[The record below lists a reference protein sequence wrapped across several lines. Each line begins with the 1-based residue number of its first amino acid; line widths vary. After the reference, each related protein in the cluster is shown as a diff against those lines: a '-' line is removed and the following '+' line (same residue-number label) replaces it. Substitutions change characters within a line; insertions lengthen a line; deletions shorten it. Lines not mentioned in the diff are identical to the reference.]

1 MALDLVVAAILLA
14 IAGSALAWLAP
25 RTSLAGQR
33 LATAITVLSMLSG
46 LSGAGL
52 GLAQEVAAL
61 AGRSVDALTGMGAA
75 ARGVLAHFP
84 WQAVGDSLIGLDAL
98 SAFFLV
104 PIFLIGGLGSIY
116 GLGYRPRKKYPGSS
130 RRIETFWGLLIAG
143 MALLVIARHALA
155 FLLGWE
161 AMALS
166 AFFLMGAEDSRAETR
181 RAGLVYLIATH
192 VGTLTLF
199 AVFALWRRVTGSFAL
214 FPVQAGSLGA
224 GTMTAIFLLALL
236 GFGLK
241 AGLMPLHFWLP
252 GAHANAASQVS
263 AILSGVVLKM
273 GVYGLLRIL
282 LLLEDPPA
290 AWGGLLLILGS
301 VSAILGVAF
310 AIGQHDLKRLLAYH
324 SVENIGI
331 IFMGL
336 GVAMLGRS
344 SGNAALLVL
353 GLSGCL
359 LHVWNHALFKPLL
372 FLGAGAVLHGA
383 HTREIDRLGGLAK
396 RMPYT
401 AAGFLVGAVAISGL
415 PPLNGF
421 VSELL
426 VYLGLFGG
434 LAMHGTGYVL
444 SAMAAPVLATTG
456 ALALACFVKVYGTA
470 FLGLPR
476 SGAAERAH
484 EATPSMI
491 IPMAVL
497 ALACAFIGLAPGL
510 VAPILDAV
518 VAPWAGPVSGAATA
532 AAGAGSAA
540 GAALPR
546 LAGLAPLGAVGSV
559 SLALA
564 IAIALLVLAS
574 RLLARPR
581 AVPGTW
587 DCGYA
592 APTARM
598 QYSASSFARS
608 IVGLFSWALHPRER
622 KPCIEGDFPGPS
634 EMGSQVDDPV
644 LDRRIVPAF
653 RGFEK
658 ASLWFHRFQQGLT
671 QSYIL
676 AILVATLILLS
687 TLVPFE
693 DILAQLLRR

>member
-1 MALDLVVAAILLA
+1 
-14 IAGSALAWLAP
+14 
-25 RTSLAGQR
+25 
-33 LATAITVLSMLSG
+33 
-46 LSGAGL
+46 
-52 GLAQEVAAL
+52 
-61 AGRSVDALTGMGAA
+61 
-75 ARGVLAHFP
+75 
-84 WQAVGDSLIGLDAL
+84 
-98 SAFFLV
+98 
-104 PIFLIGGLGSIY
+104 
-116 GLGYRPRKKYPGSS
+116 
-130 RRIETFWGLLIAG
+130 
-143 MALLVIARHALA
+143 
-155 FLLGWE
+155 
-161 AMALS
+161 MALS
-166 AFFLMGAEDSRAETR
+166 AFFLMGAEDARPETR
-181 RAGLVYLIATH
+181 RASLVYLIATH

-199 AVFALWRRVTGSFAL
+199 ATFALWRRVTGSFAL
-214 FPVQAGSLGA
+214 FPIAAGSLGA
-224 GTMTAIFLLALL
+224 GAMTAIFLLALL

-273 GVYGLLRIL
+273 GVYGLLRVL

-290 AWGGLLLILGS
+290 AWGGFLLILGS

-359 LHVWNHALFKPLL
+359 LHVWNHSLFKSLL
-372 FLGAGAVLHGA
+372 FLGAGSVLHCA
-383 HTREIDRLGGLAK
+383 HTREIDKLGGLAK

-426 VYLGLFGG
+426 VYLGLFGS
-434 LAMHGTGYVL
+434 LSMHGTGYIL

-484 EATPSMI
+484 EAPPSML
-491 IPMAVL
+491 IPMAIL
-497 ALACAFIGLAPGL
+497 AAACAFIGLAPGL

-518 VAPWAGPVSGAATA
+518 VAPWAGGASAASGAAT
-532 AAGAGSAA
+532 

-546 LAGLAPLGAVGSV
+546 LASLAPLGVIGSI

-564 IAIALLVLAS
+564 LAVALLVLVS
-574 RLLARPR
+574 RLLARSRP
-581 AVPGTW
+581 VPGTW

-592 APTARM
+592 KPTARM

-622 KPCIEGDFPGPS
+622 KPRIEGDFPRPS
-634 EMGSQVDDPV
+634 EMESHVDDPV

-653 RGFEK
+653 HGFEK

-687 TLVPFE
+687 TLVPFG
-693 DILAQLLRR
+693 DILAQLMRR

>member
-1 MALDLVVAAILLA
+1 MALDLVIAAILLA
-14 IAGSALAWLAP
+14 ISGSAMAWLSP
-25 RTSLAGQR
+25 RKSLTGQR
-33 LATAITVLSMLSG
+33 FATAIIVLSMLAG

-52 GLAQEVAAL
+52 GLAGEIGAL
-61 AGRSVDALTGMGAA
+61 AGPGAA
-75 ARGVLAHFP
+75 AGQVLSRFP
-84 WQAVGDSLIGLDAL
+84 WQATGDSLIGLDAL

-116 GLGYRPRKKYPGSS
+116 GLGYRPRTKYPGSA
-130 RRIETFWGLLIAG
+130 RRIEAFWGLLMAG
-143 MALLVIARHALA
+143 MALLVVARHALA

-166 AFFLMGAEDSRAETR
+166 AFFLMGAEDARPETR
-181 RAGLVYLIATH
+181 RASLVYLIATH

-199 AVFALWRRVTGSFAL
+199 AVFALWRRVTGSFAF
-214 FPVQAGSLGA
+214 FPVTAGSLGA

-273 GVYGLLRIL
+273 GVYGLLRLL

-372 FLGAGAVLHGA
+372 FLGAGSVLHGA

-434 LAMHGTGYVL
+434 LSMHGTGYVL

-484 EATPSMI
+484 EATPSMV

-497 ALACAFIGLAPGL
+497 AAACAFIGLAPGL
-510 VAPILDAV
+510 AAPILDAV
-518 VAPWAGPVSGAATA
+518 VAPWAGA
-532 AAGAGSAA
+532 AAE
-540 GAALPR
+540 AALPR
-546 LAGLAPLGAVGSV
+546 LASLAPLGAIGTV
-559 SLALA
+559 SIALALA
-564 IAIALLVLAS
+564 VALLVLVS

-581 AVPGTW
+581 AVAGTW

-592 APTARM
+592 APTTRM

-608 IVGLFSWALHPRER
+608 IVGLFAWALRPRER
-622 KPCIEGDFPGPS
+622 RPCIEGDFPEPS
-634 EMGSQVDDPV
+634 EMESHVDDPV

-658 ASLWFHRFQQGLT
+658 ASLWFHRFQRGLT

-693 DILAQLLRR
+693 EILAQLMRR

>member
-1 MALDLVVAAILLA
+1 MALDLVIAAILLA
-14 IAGSALAWLAP
+14 LAGSALAWLSP

-33 LATAITVLSMLSG
+33 LATTITVLSMLAG
-46 LSGAGL
+46 LSGAAL
-52 GLAQEVAAL
+52 GLAGEVGAL
-61 AGRSVDALTGMGAA
+61 AGHGASQT
-75 ARGVLAHFP
+75 LSPFP
-84 WQAVGDSLIGLDAL
+84 WPAVGDSLIGLEAL

-104 PIFLIGGLGSIY
+104 PIFLVGGLGSIY
-116 GLGYRPRKKYPGSS
+116 GLGYRPRTKYPGSA
-130 RRIETFWGLLIAG
+130 RRIETFWGLLVAG
-143 MALLVIARHALA
+143 MALLVIARQAMA

-166 AFFLMGAEDSRAETR
+166 AFFLVGAEDSRPETR
-181 RAGLVYLIATH
+181 RASLVYLIATH
-192 VGTLTLF
+192 VGTLALF
-199 AVFALWRRVTGSFAL
+199 ATFALWRKVTGSFAL
-214 FPVQAGSLGA
+214 LPAAAGSMGA
-224 GTMTAIFLLALL
+224 GAMAAIFLLALL

-301 VSAILGVAF
+301 ISAILGVAF

-372 FLGAGAVLHGA
+372 FLGAGSVLHGA

-401 AAGFLVGAVAISGL
+401 AAGFLIGAVAISGL

-426 VYLGLFGG
+426 VYLGLFNG

-497 ALACAFIGLAPGL
+497 AAACAFIGLAPGL
-510 VAPILDAV
+510 MAPVLDAV
-518 VAPWAGPVSGAATA
+518 VAPWAGPVSAGAVSATDATGAAA
-532 AAGAGSAA
+532 SAP
-540 GAALPR
+540 LPR
-546 LAGLAPLGAVGSV
+546 LASFAPLGVVGSV
-559 SLALA
+559 SLSLA
-564 IAIALLVLAS
+564 GAIALLFLAS
-574 RLLARPR
+574 RLLAR
-581 AVPGTW
+581 AKAAPGTW

-608 IVGLFSWALHPRER
+608 IVGLFSWALRPHERTPR
-622 KPCIEGDFPGPS
+622 IEGDFPQPS
-634 EMGSQVDDPV
+634 RMGSHVDDPV

-687 TLVPFE
+687 TLVPFG

>member
-1 MALDLVVAAILLA
+1 MLRMALDLVIAAILLA
-14 IAGSALAWLAP
+14 LAGSALAWLAP
-25 RTSLAGQR
+25 RKSLAGQR
-33 LATAITVLSMLSG
+33 LATALTVLSMLSG
-46 LSGAGL
+46 LAGAGL
-52 GLAQEVAAL
+52 GLAGEVAAL
-61 AGRSVDALTGMGAA
+61 AGRNAA
-75 ARGVLAHFP
+75 GSGTLSPFP
-84 WQAVGDSLIGLDAL
+84 WQAVGDSLVGLDAL

-104 PIFLIGGLGSIY
+104 PVFLVGGLGSIY
-116 GLGYRPRKKYPGSS
+116 GLGYRPRTKYPGSS
-130 RRIETFWGLLIAG
+130 RRIETFWGLLMAG

-166 AFFLMGAEDSRAETR
+166 AFFLMGAEDARPETR
-181 RAGLVYLIATH
+181 RASLVYLIATH

-199 AVFALWRRVTGSFAL
+199 ATFALWRRVTGSFAL
-214 FPVQAGSLGA
+214 FPVAAGSLGA
-224 GTMTAIFLLALL
+224 GAMTAIFLLALL

-273 GVYGLLRIL
+273 GVYGLLRLL

-290 AWGGLLLILGS
+290 AWGGLVLILGCA
-301 VSAILGVAF
+301 SAILGVAF

-359 LHVWNHALFKPLL
+359 LHVWNHSLFKSLL
-372 FLGAGAVLHGA
+372 FLGAGSVLHGA
-383 HTREIDRLGGLAK
+383 HTREIDRLGGLGK

-484 EATPSMI
+484 EAPPSMLV
-491 IPMAVL
+491 PMAVL
-497 ALACAFIGLAPGL
+497 AAACAFIGLAPGL
-510 VAPILDAV
+510 VAPVLDAV
-518 VAPWAGPVSGAATA
+518 VASWAGPVPLAGPGGASGFGT
-532 AAGAGSAA
+532 GA

-546 LAGLAPLGAVGSV
+546 LASLAPLGTIGAV
-559 SLALA
+559 SLALTG
-564 IAIALLVLAS
+564 AIALLAIVS
-574 RLLARPR
+574 RLLAKSRP
-581 AVPGTW
+581 VPGTW

-608 IVGLFSWALHPRER
+608 IVGLFAWALHPRER
-622 KPCIEGDFPGPS
+622 KPCIEGDFPQSS
-634 EMGSQVDDPV
+634 EMESQVDDPI

-653 RGFEK
+653 HGFEK

-687 TLVPFE
+687 TLVPYR
-693 DILAQLLRR
+693 DILAQLMKR